1 MAEAGK
7 QVDPESR
14 FTAVMVAASKMPGVR
29 INRETYL
36 AKALGRYCSDEQIR
50 VAIAETP
57 AAAGISLDIL
67 GKAAD
72 DSIKWETGKVT
83 TLSAAA
89 GVPGGWA
96 VSATIPADITQYF
109 AHVVRIAQKLAYL
122 YSWPDLF
129 DGEEPDDATMGI
141 LTIFIGV
148 MFGASAANVG
158 LAKVAEQLS
167 KQALKKLPQMALTK
181 GAIYPIVK
189 TVAGYLG
196 VRMTKQVFAGGVA
209 KILPVLGGVASGA
222 LTLATFLPMSMRLK
236 KHLSSLELTKPMGTG
251 EPAGTEELVVVE
263 ADAVEIVVESVEG
276 DEESS
281 AA

>member
-1 MAEAGK
+1 
-7 QVDPESR
+7 
-14 FTAVMVAASKMPGVR
+14 
-29 INRETYL
+29 
-36 AKALGRYCSDEQIR
+36 
-50 VAIAETP
+50 
-57 AAAGISLDIL
+57 
-67 GKAAD
+67 
-72 DSIKWETGKVT
+72 
-83 TLSAAA
+83 
-89 GVPGGWA
+89 VPGGWA
-96 VSATIPADITQYF
+96 VTATIPADITQYF

-167 KQALKKLPQMALTK
+167 KQAFKKLPQMALTK

-236 KHLSSLELTKPMGTG
+236 KHLSSLELTRPIGTG
-251 EPAGTEELVVVE
+251 ESAGAEELIVVE

-276 DEESS
+276 DAEPS